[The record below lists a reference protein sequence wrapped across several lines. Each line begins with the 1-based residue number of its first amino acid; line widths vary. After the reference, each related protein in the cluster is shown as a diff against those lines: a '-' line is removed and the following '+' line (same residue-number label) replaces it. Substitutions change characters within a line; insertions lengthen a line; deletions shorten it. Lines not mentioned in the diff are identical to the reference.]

1 MATVWVPGQLQQ
13 LTGGKDAV
21 EAAGAT
27 VKELVADLDRRY
39 PGFRD
44 ALVQDGVLVR
54 PGISVVVDGQ
64 IVKKG
69 LLQPVNPDSEVF
81 FVPAIGGG

>member
-1 MATVWVPGQLQQ
+1 MATVWIPGQLQQ
-13 LTGGKDAV
+13 LTGGRDSV
-21 EAAGAT
+21 EVTGST
-27 VKELVADLDRRY
+27 VKELVARMEEQF
-39 PGFRD
+39 PGFQD

-69 LLQPVNPDSEVF
+69 LLHAVRPDSEVF

>member
-1 MATVWVPGQLQQ
+1 MAIVWVPGILQE
-13 LTGGKDAV
+13 LTGGRETV
-21 EAAGAT
+21 PAAGGT
-27 VKELVADLDRRY
+27 VREVVDNLDKVY

-44 ALVQDGVLVR
+44 AIVQEGVFVK
-54 PGISVVVDGQ
+54 PGISVVVDGH

-69 LLQPVNPDSEVF
+69 LLHPVNEHSEVF